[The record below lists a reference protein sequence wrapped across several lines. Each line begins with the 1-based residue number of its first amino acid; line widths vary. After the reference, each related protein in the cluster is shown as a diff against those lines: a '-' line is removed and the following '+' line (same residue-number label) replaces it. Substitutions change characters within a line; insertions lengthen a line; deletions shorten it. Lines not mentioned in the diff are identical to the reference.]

1 MDKYGNF
8 YTTQKKKLRI
18 FFFFFL
24 QSISETYKRNSYR
37 HFKWKHIINKNRVK
51 QIMFR
56 YFIRIS
62 WTHFDHLIRS
72 KTTRNSEILFW
83 MTQNNQNQTTKGTT
97 RTTKLNATNQVEDS
111 TNKHSVA
118 RPEYWSS

>member
-1 MDKYGNF
+1 
-8 YTTQKKKLRI
+8 
-18 FFFFFL
+18 
-24 QSISETYKRNSYR
+24 
-37 HFKWKHIINKNRVK
+37 
-51 QIMFR
+51 MFR

-97 RTTKLNATNQVEDS
+97 RTTKLNATKSNQVEDS
-111 TNKHSVA
+111 IALTNTVLPDRSTGHPRFRVMLRAEEISLIFVLLLDIF
-118 RPEYWSS
+118 SS